1 MQSKLKEMQD
11 KVDKLHEEQGLTDEV
26 LDLQLE
32 INALRC
38 EHNIPDDDDEKIY
51 EDWVQ

>member
-1 MQSKLKEMQD
+1 MQSKLQEIQE
-11 KVDKLHEEQGLTDEV
+11 KLDRIFDEQGLTDEV

-38 EHNIPDDDDEKIY
+38 EHNIPDENEKIY